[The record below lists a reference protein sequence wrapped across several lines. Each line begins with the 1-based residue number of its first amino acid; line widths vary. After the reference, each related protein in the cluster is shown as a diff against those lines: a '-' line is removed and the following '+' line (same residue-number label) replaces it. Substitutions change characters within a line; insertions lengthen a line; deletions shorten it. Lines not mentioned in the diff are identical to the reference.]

1 MITLNY
7 PDIPAEK
14 KLVAATGFFDGVHI
28 GHQTVLRNIAN
39 EAKAQNKKSCVV
51 SFWPHPRVVL
61 GKDAETLRLL
71 TTIDEKTKIISNL
84 GIDYFYLI
92 PFTQQFAQLSAEHFF
107 ENILINTIGISQ
119 LYVGYNHR
127 FGHNACAGFDEI
139 KKAGEKF
146 NIDVFKIE
154 TVSCDSE
161 KISSSGIRKLL
172 ETGDIEKANTMLGY
186 NYGLQGVVVRGNQI
200 GRTLGFPTA
209 NIQPHAYKMLPKN
222 GVYAVTV
229 KIKNTE
235 YCGMLNI
242 GLRPTLNNTEKSVIE
257 VNIFDFD
264 EDIYDITISIQFV
277 KRIRDERHFASL
289 DLLKNQLKQDAL
301 TIRSFFNHKMSEL

>member
-28 GHQTVLRNIAN
+28 GHQSILYNIASA
-39 EAKAQNKKSCVV
+39 AKIQNKKSCIVT
-51 SFWPHPRVVL
+51 FWPHPRVVL

-92 PFTQQFAQLSAEHFF
+92 PFTQQFAQLSSKHFF
-107 ENILINTIGISQ
+107 EKFLVAPIDISQ
-119 LYVGYNHR
+119 LYVGYDHR
-127 FGHNACAGFDEI
+127 FGHNARAGFDEI
-139 KKAGEKF
+139 KKTGKNF
-146 NIDVFKIE
+146 GIDVFKIDA
-154 TVSCDSE
+154 VSCGNE
-161 KISSSGIRKLL
+161 KISSTIIRKLL
-172 ETGDIEKANTMLGY
+172 ENGDIEKANSMLGY
-186 NYGLQGVVVRGNQI
+186 DYCLQGIVVRGNQI
-200 GRTLGFPTA
+200 GRTIGFPTA
-209 NIQPHAYKMLPKN
+209 NIQPNAYKMLPKN

-229 KIKNTE
+229 KIKNAE

-264 EDIYDITISIQFV
+264 EDIYDITISVEFV
-277 KRIRDERHFASL
+277 KRIRDERPFASL

-301 TIRSFFNHKMSEL
+301 TIRKIFNM